1 MKMIF
6 PLILMKEKME
16 FLNVESYYLLFF
28 PNKNIKRL
36 VRILLV
42 SAKDLH
48 LNLQVSRRLCNMKH
62 RITPITSHIP
72 V

>member
-28 PNKNIKRL
+28 PNKNIKRS

-48 LNLQVSRRLCNMKH
+48 LNSQVSRRLYNTKH
-62 RITPITSHIP
+62 RTTPIISHIS

>member
-6 PLILMKEKME
+6 PLKLMQEKME
-16 FLNVESYYLLFF
+16 FLNVASYYLLFF

-48 LNLQVSRRLCNMKH
+48 LNS
-62 RITPITSHIP
+62 
-72 V
+72 